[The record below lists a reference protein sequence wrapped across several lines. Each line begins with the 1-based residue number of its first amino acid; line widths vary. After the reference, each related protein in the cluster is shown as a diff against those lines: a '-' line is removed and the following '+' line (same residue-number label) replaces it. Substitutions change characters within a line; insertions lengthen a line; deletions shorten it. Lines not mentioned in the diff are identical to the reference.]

1 MKLSDQSSNEEK
13 KTGEKRNGKEKPAK
27 EKLAEEKTTKE
38 RTAKE
43 RTAKDKTTKDKMT
56 KDKMT
61 KDKTTKDKT
70 RFQIKK
76 SRKDLGFKKFRK
88 DAGEG
93 RARANKNILRLTY
106 AFSTVF
112 VLMAGYLGWFIQFKS
127 ENVIGNSYNARLD
140 QFADRII
147 RGSIMSSD
155 KTVLAETRVSQDGTE
170 TRYYPFDYLFVHSV
184 GYSGLNG
191 KTGIESLANFYL
203 LSSHV
208 NLLEKVINELR
219 GEKNLGDNVVTT
231 LNLNLQKVA
240 SDALGGNRGAVIAM
254 EPDTGKILCMVS
266 QPNFN
271 ANLVDEKWQELI
283 DPDNT
288 KAQLVNRATQGLY
301 PPGSTFKIVT
311 ALEYIRENPSTWQ
324 DFTFNCDGSYQTGE
338 YTIKCYH
345 SEAHGQQNLIQ
356 AFANSCNGA
365 FAEIGLGLNPD
376 SFHALAD
383 QLLFNSSLP
392 YALPYNQSS
401 FTMTGGADDW
411 EKLQTSI
418 GQGKTQ
424 ITPLHNLLIV
434 SAIANGGTLM
444 KPYMVDHVENV
455 GGQTVKKFLPSS
467 GGSPLSATDAQM
479 MAELMKSVVDF
490 GTGSA
495 LRGASYS
502 VAGKTGSAEFE
513 TGKETHSWFVG
524 YAPADNPKIAIS
536 VIAEEAGSGG
546 KVAAPIARAVFDA
559 YLGK

>member
-1 MKLSDQSSNEEK
+1 MKQNNQDS
-13 KTGEKRNGKEKPAK
+13 GAGK
-27 EKLAEEKTTKE
+27 
-38 RTAKE
+38 
-43 RTAKDKTTKDKMT
+43 
-56 KDKMT
+56 
-61 KDKTTKDKT
+61 
-70 RFQIKK
+70 IKK
-76 SRKDLGFKKFRK
+76 LFKSS
-88 DAGEG
+88 GGG
-93 RARANKNILRLTY
+93 REKANRNILMLTY
-106 AFSTVF
+106 GFSALF
-112 VLMAGYLGWFIQFKS
+112 ILMAGYLGWFIQFRS

-140 QFADRII
+140 QFSDRII
-147 RGSIMSSD
+147 RGSILSND
-155 KTVLAETRVSQDGTE
+155 KTVLAGTRVEPDGAE
-170 TRYYPFDYLFVHSV
+170 TRYYPYDYLFVHSV

-208 NLLEKVINELR
+208 NLVEKVINELR
-219 GEKNLGDNVVTT
+219 GRKNMGDNVVTT
-231 LNLNLQKVA
+231 LDLDLQKAA
-240 SDALGGNRGAVIAM
+240 SDALGNNRGAVIAM

-283 DPDNT
+283 SPDNT
-288 KAQLVNRATQGLY
+288 KAQLLNRASQGLY
-301 PPGSTFKIVT
+301 APGSTFKIVT
-311 ALEYIRENPSTWQ
+311 ALEYIKENPSAWQ
-324 DFTFNCDGSYQTGE
+324 DFSFNCTGSYQTGE
-338 YTIKCYH
+338 YTIKCFQ

-365 FAEIGLGLNPD
+365 FAEIGLQLNPD
-376 SFHALAD
+376 SFHGLAE
-383 QLLFNSSLP
+383 QLLFNTSLP

-401 FTMTGGADDW
+401 FKMTGEADEW

-418 GQGKTQ
+418 GQGRTQ

-444 KPYMVDHVENV
+444 KPYLVDHVENA
-455 GGQTVKKFLPSS
+455 GGQMVKKFLPSLA
-467 GGSPLSATDAQM
+467 GSPMSAADAQVM
-479 MAELMKSVVDF
+479 SGFLKSVVEF

-495 LRGASYS
+495 LRTDQYS

-546 KVAAPIARAVFDA
+546 RVAAPIARAVFDA
-559 YLGK
+559 CFAKQ

>member
-1 MKLSDQSSNEEK
+1 MKLKDHGSREEK
-13 KTGEKRNGKEKPAK
+13 KTEKRFGLGGKKKDTKKRRDSGDSRAK
-27 EKLAEEKTTKE
+27 
-38 RTAKE
+38 
-43 RTAKDKTTKDKMT
+43 
-56 KDKMT
+56 
-61 KDKTTKDKT
+61 
-70 RFQIKK
+70 
-76 SRKDLGFKKFRK
+76 
-88 DAGEG
+88 
-93 RARANKNILRLTY
+93 ANKNILKLTY
-106 AFSTVF
+106 GFAALFIM
-112 VLMAGYLGWFIQFKS
+112 MAAYLGWFIQFKS
-127 ENVIGNSYNARLD
+127 ENVIGSSYNARLD
-140 QFADRII
+140 QFSDRII
-147 RGSIMSSD
+147 RGSILSSD
-155 KTVLAETRVSQDGTE
+155 KTVLAETRVASDKTE

-208 NLLEKVINELR
+208 NLVEKVINELR

-231 LNLNLQKVA
+231 LDLDLQKTA
-240 SDALGGNRGAVIAM
+240 SDALGNNRGAVIAM

-271 ANLVDEKWQELI
+271 ANQVDEKWQELI
-283 DPDNT
+283 APDNT

-301 PPGSTFKIVT
+301 APGSTFKILT

-324 DFTFNCDGSYQTGE
+324 DFSFNCSGAYHTGE

-345 SEAHGQQNLIQ
+345 SESHGQQNLIQ

-365 FAEIGLGLNPD
+365 FAEIGLQLNPD
-376 SFHALAD
+376 SFHALAE
-383 QLLFNSSLP
+383 QLLFNMPLP

-401 FTMTGGADDW
+401 FTMTGGADEW

-444 KPYMVDHVENV
+444 KPYLIDHVENV

-467 GGSPLSATDAQM
+467 AGSPLSATDAQM
-479 MAELMKSVVDF
+479 MAELLKSVVDF

-495 LRGASYS
+495 LRTDRYTA
-502 VAGKTGSAEFE
+502 AGKTGSAEFE

-524 YAPADNPKIAIS
+524 YAPAENPKIAIS

-559 YLGK
+559 YFAKQ